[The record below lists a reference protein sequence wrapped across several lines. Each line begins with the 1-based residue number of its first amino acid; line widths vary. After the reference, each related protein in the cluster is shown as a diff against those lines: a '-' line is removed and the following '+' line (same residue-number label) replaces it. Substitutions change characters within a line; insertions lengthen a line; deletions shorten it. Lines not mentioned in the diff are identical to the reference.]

1 MNRLGYYLREGVSS
15 LFAHSL
21 ASLAT
26 VCIILACL
34 LIMGTFAS
42 VALNVN
48 YILDGLE
55 DQVELLAFV
64 DDSIPEE
71 EARAM
76 EGAIRSVKNVAD
88 AVFVS
93 RAEALDSYLAQL
105 EQSNLFDD
113 LEPSVLRDRYVIYLE
128 DIGIMKSTQYA
139 LADVPGI
146 AYVNAHMGIAQGMI
160 AVRRAVNIVCIA
172 MVALLL
178 VVSVIMMTN
187 TLRLAAYTRRKEV
200 AIEKMMGATN
210 AFIRGPF
217 NVQGML
223 LGLTGSL
230 IAFLAQWSLYTVLAR
245 KLTESSLSFLHILP
259 FPVLALPLL
268 VCFVAVGLLVAI
280 FGSQIAIR
288 SYMRV

>member
-1 MNRLGYYLREGVSS
+1 MNRLGYYLREGASS
-15 LFAHSL
+15 IFSHSL
-21 ASLAT
+21 VSFAT

-34 LIMGTFAS
+34 LVMGTFAS

-71 EARAM
+71 QARAM
-76 EGAIRSVKNVAD
+76 ESQLRSVGNVAD

-93 RAEALDSYLAQL
+93 RAEALDNYLAQL
-105 EQSNLFDD
+105 EHSDLFDD
-113 LEPSVLRDRYVIYLE
+113 LEPEVLRDRYVIYLK
-128 DIGIMKSTQYA
+128 DISIMSATQLA

-146 AYVNAHMGIAQGMI
+146 ALVKAHMGIAQGMV
-160 AVRRAVNIVCIA
+160 AVRHVVNIVCIV
-172 MVALLL
+172 MIALLL
-178 VVSVIMMTN
+178 AVSIVMMSN

-217 NVQGML
+217 NIEGML
-223 LGLTGSL
+223 LGLSGSL
-230 IAFLAQWSLYTVLAR
+230 IAYLAEWALYTFLEQ
-245 KLTESSLSFLHILP
+245 KLTESALSFLQILP
-259 FPVLALPLL
+259 FPVLAMPLL

-280 FGSQIAIR
+280 FGSRIAIR

>member
-15 LFAHSL
+15 IFSHSL
-21 ASLAT
+21 VSLAT

-42 VALNVN
+42 IALNVN
-48 YILDGLE
+48 WILDGLE

-71 EARAM
+71 AARAM
-76 EGAIRSVKNVAD
+76 EDTIRSVKNVAD

-105 EQSNLFDD
+105 EHSSLFDD
-113 LEPSVLRDRYVIYLE
+113 LEPNVLRDRYVIYLE
-128 DIGIMKSTQYA
+128 DISIMKSTQYA

-146 AYVNAHMGIAQGMI
+146 AYVNAHMGIAQGM
-160 AVRRAVNIVCIA
+160 AAMRRAVNIVCIV
-172 MVALLL
+172 MVVLLLL
-178 VVSVIMMTN
+178 VSIMMMTN

-210 AFIRGPF
+210 VFIRGPF
-217 NVQGML
+217 NVEGML
-223 LGLTGSL
+223 LGLSGSL
-230 IAFLAQWSLYTVLAR
+230 IAYLAEWALYVFLER
-245 KLTESSLSFLHILP
+245 KLTESALSFLQLLP

-280 FGSQIAIR
+280 FGSRIAIR